1 MKKIAALTLCFLMLI
16 ASACSSNGTGTAK
29 NTAKPEESVIDGGKQ
44 ENGSEPGATVAVI
57 DLPALSTGGNVT
69 FTAYDRN
76 GTAYDESIFAQY
88 ELTMINFWEPWCG
101 PCVGEIPDLEKIY
114 EEYSDKGLLI
124 IGVYSE
130 DTMEDEVDEI
140 LSSSGVTYP
149 VLRYDSAFDK
159 YLTGYV
165 PTTIFVDRNG
175 NIIDTGITYQD
186 IDGTTLVGSRTFDEW
201 EELVRKY
208 LGI

>member
-1 MKKIAALTLCFLMLI
+1 MLT
-16 ASACSSNGTGTAK
+16 ATACSANSNGTTK
-29 NTAKPEESVIDGGKQ
+29 NSVKPEESVVDGGKQ
-44 ENGSEPGATVAVI
+44 EHGSEPGTHVAVI
-57 DLPALSTGGNVT
+57 DLPALSTAGNVT

-76 GTAYDESIFAQY
+76 GTVYDESIFSQY

-114 EEYSDKGLLI
+114 EDYSDKGLLI

-149 VLRYDSAFDK
+149 VLRYVAAFDEYK
-159 YLTGYV
+159 TGYV
-165 PTTIFVDRNG
+165 PTTIFVDKNG
-175 NIIDTGITYQD
+175 NIIDTGISYED
-186 IDGTTLVGSRTFDEW
+186 IDSTRLVGSRTYDEW
-201 EELVRKY
+201 EQLIRQF

>member
-149 VLRYDSAFDK
+149 VLRYDAAFDK
-159 YLTGYV
+159 YKTGYV